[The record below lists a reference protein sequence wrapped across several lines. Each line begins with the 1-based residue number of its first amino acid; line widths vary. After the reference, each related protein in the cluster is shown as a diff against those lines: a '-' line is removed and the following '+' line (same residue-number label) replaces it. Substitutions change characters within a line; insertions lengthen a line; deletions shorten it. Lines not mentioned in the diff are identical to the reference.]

1 MQSKKI
7 AASKNP
13 RAKVS
18 AKPCSMIKGVKAKTG
33 KMMTAKNVTVK
44 NTAVKSKTP
53 KVLFVGAHIRVIN
66 ATKKPAKVA
75 AKAKP
80 AARPATRTVKRKK

>member
-7 AASKNP
+7 AASKSP

-18 AKPCSMIKGVKAKTG
+18 AKPCMTKGVKAKTG
-33 KMMTAKNVTVK
+33 KMTAKRTTGK
-44 NTAVKSKTP
+44 NTPAAAVWVGGHVR
-53 KVLFVGAHIRVIN
+53 VLGATKILN

-80 AARPATRTVKRKK
+80 AARPAKRAVKRKK

>member
-7 AASKNP
+7 AASKSP

-18 AKPCSMIKGVKAKTG
+18 ATPCMTKGVKAKTG
-33 KMMTAKNVTVK
+33 KMTAKRTTGK
-44 NTAVKSKTP
+44 NWPATAV
-53 KVLFVGAHIRVIN
+53 FVAGHIRVLG

-80 AARPATRTVKRKK
+80 AARPAKRAVKRKK